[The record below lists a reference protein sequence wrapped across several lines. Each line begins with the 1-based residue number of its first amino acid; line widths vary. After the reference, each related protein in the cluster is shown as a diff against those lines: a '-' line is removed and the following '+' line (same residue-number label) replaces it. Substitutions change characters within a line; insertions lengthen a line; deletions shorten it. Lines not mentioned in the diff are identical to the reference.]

1 MVQTLAT
8 MLMTHVQRPSLQ
20 HCRIVA
26 KALTTMYEFLKDDE
40 GDDEVRKLMCY
51 VHNVSSVCTVVAKPL
66 ADIILLI
73 AAP

>member
-26 KALTTMYEFLKDDE
+26 KAKDDE
-40 GDDEVRKLMCY
+40 GDGEVRKLMCY
-51 VHNVSSVCTVVAKPL
+51 MRNVSSVCTVLAKPL

>member
-1 MVQTLAT
+1 MVQMLAT

-26 KALTTMYEFLKDDE
+26 KALTKMYEFLKDDE
-40 GDDEVRKLMCY
+40 GDGEVRKLMCY
-51 VHNVSSVCTVVAKPL
+51 MHNVSSVCTVLAKPL

>member
-1 MVQTLAT
+1 MVQMLAT

-26 KALTTMYEFLKDDE
+26 KALTAMYEFLKDDE
-40 GDDEVRKLMCY
+40 GDEVRKLMCY
-51 VHNVSSVCTVVAKPL
+51 MHNVSSVCTVLAKPL